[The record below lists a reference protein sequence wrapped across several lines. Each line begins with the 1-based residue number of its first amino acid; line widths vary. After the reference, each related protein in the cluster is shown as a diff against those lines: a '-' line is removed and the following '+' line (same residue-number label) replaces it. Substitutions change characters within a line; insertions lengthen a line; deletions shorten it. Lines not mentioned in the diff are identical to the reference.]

1 MGSISDANTCPRGDI
16 LYWIVVR
23 EITDRSVRPA
33 VYRSILHRCIAYRS
47 ISSKFRPSGQ
57 SRPLGYLGVVG
68 DYGVRGH
75 GLLGYGRLGVP
86 GHSLRRVLRPAKT
99 VIHLV

>member
-1 MGSISDANTCPRGDI
+1 MDSWPAISYKLRRSPALPSPVTSSAHASGGDLVHLVQVGSISDANTCPRGDI

-47 ISSKFRPSGQ
+47 VSSKFLFQWEIRSGGK
-57 SRPLGYLGVVG
+57 PVTL
-68 DYGVRGH
+68 
-75 GLLGYGRLGVP
+75 
-86 GHSLRRVLRPAKT
+86 
-99 VIHLV
+99 